1 MTETMRAGQMHGVND
16 MRCVET
22 PIPEP
27 GDGQILVRTAMAS
40 ICGSDLHVV
49 CHGAGVGFPMPCP
62 HGYPGHEGIGEVVAS
77 RHPAVAEGTRV
88 LCFPFA
94 GSSEGFS
101 EYQRMDGKYVL
112 PLPDSTD
119 VSEPELLMA
128 QQFGTVI
135 FAARQRPVDV
145 FGRTVLVIGQGSA
158 GLFWTY
164 WMKHSGAARVIA
176 VDLSDARLAV
186 ATSMGADVTL
196 NAGEVDVAEA
206 VRELAGSGPD
216 YVIEAVGRRET
227 LFQSIELVRPAGD
240 LMWFGLP
247 DTDDSVP
254 ISFAQFFR
262 KRLAASST
270 YGAQDEGD
278 AVSFQK
284 ALDLIADRRIDVSP
298 LLSHVYP
305 IEEIDTAF
313 AVAND
318 PVPAGAL
325 KVSVT
330 FD

>member
-16 MRCVET
+16 MRCVEA
-22 PIPEP
+22 PIPTI
-27 GDGQILVRTAMAS
+27 GDDQILVKTAMAS

-49 CHGAGVGFPMPCP
+49 CHGAGIGYPLPCP

-77 RHPAVAEGTRV
+77 NHAGVAVGARV

-94 GSSEGFS
+94 GASEGFS
-101 EYQRMDGKYVL
+101 EYQRMNGKYVL
-112 PLPDSTD
+112 PLPETD

-128 QQFGTVI
+128 QQLGTVI

-145 FGRTVLVIGQGSA
+145 FGKTVLVIGQGSA

-164 WMKHSGAARVIA
+164 WMKHEGAARVIA
-176 VDLSDARLAV
+176 VDLSDERLAV
-186 ATSMGADVTL
+186 SGAMGADVTL

-206 VRELAGSGPD
+206 VRELAGPGPD
-216 YVIEAVGRRET
+216 HVIEAVGRRET
-227 LFQSIELVRPAGD
+227 LYQSIELVRPGGD

-262 KRLAASST
+262 KKLAASST

-278 AVSFQK
+278 AVSFRK
-284 ALDLIADRRIDVSP
+284 ALELIADRRIDVSP

-318 PVPAGAL
+318 PVPVGAL

>member
-22 PIPEP
+22 PIPDI
-27 GDGQILVRTAMAS
+27 GDGQILVKTAMAS

-49 CHGAGVGFPMPCP
+49 CHGAGINYPMPCP

-77 RHPAVAEGTRV
+77 NHAGVKVGTNV

-94 GSSEGFS
+94 GSSEGFC

-112 PLPDSTD
+112 PLPATD
-119 VSEPELLMA
+119 VPAPELLMA

-186 ATSMGADVTL
+186 STSMGADATL
-196 NAGEVDVAEA
+196 NAGEVDVVEA
-206 VRELAGSGPD
+206 VRELTGPGPD

-227 LFQSIELVRPAGD
+227 LFQSIELVRPGGD

-305 IEEIDTAF
+305 VEEIDTAF

-318 PVPAGAL
+318 PVPDGAL

>member
-1 MTETMRAGQMHGVND
+1 MTEKMRAGQMHGVND

-22 PIPEP
+22 PIPAIET
-27 GDGQILVRTAMAS
+27 GQILVKTSMAS

-49 CHGAGVGFPMPCP
+49 CHGAGVGYPLPCP
-62 HGYPGHEGIGEVVAS
+62 HGYPGHEGIGEVVDS
-77 RHPAVAEGTRV
+77 KHPGVAVGTRV

-112 PLPDSTD
+112 PLPETD

-128 QQFGTVI
+128 QQLGTII

-145 FGRTVLVIGQGSA
+145 FGKTVLVLGQGSA
-158 GLFWTY
+158 GLFWSY
-164 WMKHSGAARVIA
+164 WMKYNGAATVIA
-176 VDLSDARLAV
+176 VDLSDARLTA
-186 ATSMGADVTL
+186 AAGMGADVTI

-206 VRELAGSGPD
+206 VRELAGPGPD
-216 YVIEAVGRRET
+216 YLVEAVGRRET
-227 LFQSIELVRPAGD
+227 LYQSIELVRPGGD

-270 YGAQDEGD
+270 FGAQDEGD

-284 ALDLIADRRIDVSP
+284 ALDLIAGNQIDVSP

-313 AVAND
+313 EVANN